1 MSPVDDNS
9 HNSTNTAHP
18 KRVVTLQQIDI
29 RRYRLTPLFIFSSGR
44 YLPYKTEAL
53 LALSCAFSLSLS
65 LSLFPTLS
73 IRLTHQD

>member
-29 RRYRLTPLFIFSSGR
+29 RRYRL
-44 YLPYKTEAL
+44 
-53 LALSCAFSLSLS
+53 
-65 LSLFPTLS
+65 
-73 IRLTHQD
+73 